1 MTYISNELK
10 KAKSASKINI
20 PSGPGL
26 EKVILDTV
34 NEIATMVGA
43 TLGPHGKTILIERQE
58 DGLPPYQTKDG
69 VTVAKSLG
77 FRDSVKQVI
86 LESFRDAA
94 IKTVEFA
101 GDGSSTSIVL
111 AKEILFNMKKF
122 LKANPQVSPQQAV
135 REIQDFFEKVCLPY
149 IQNSAIKVNHENYND
164 LLLSV
169 AKISTNGDEILSQN
183 VLKAFNMVGDSGH
196 ITLGEETGP
205 EGYEVS
211 KVNGYV
217 VGTGFEA
224 SCGRFVN
231 EFINDVPNSRIF
243 LESPVFILIDGNVLD
258 LAGIGS
264 FFTALTQEWE
274 QKKQQ
279 AKNVVIFA
287 HQFSQSVLA
296 RLAQAQKNTDIKI
309 VPCITPIDALANS
322 RFDFLKD
329 VAAFTGGKIFNSLT
343 NPLSQAYPSDL
354 GIPAQSFEMSR
365 YKAVINGKGNEETL
379 IERAQ
384 QLKARKDSPSTSRFE
399 KSILE
404 ERIGRLTGGIAKLT
418 IKSISDSQLRE
429 TKDRAD
435 DAICAIRGAAK
446 HGVLPGG
453 GRILLDLSLK
463 CYMQNSLVVQNV
475 LGPALTKPV
484 MLLLE
489 HSGLDELNRQDILN
503 QLLANPKLVYNTL
516 SKQIG
521 DPFDLQL
528 LDSVPAVLE
537 SLRSATGI
545 AGLLGTLG
553 GVCVFERD
561 DDLERSQAV
570 KAERLKAEYDGYS
583 PDNSFLLEDM

>member
-1 MTYISNELK
+1 MAFISSELK

-58 DGLPPYQTKDG
+58 DGLPPFQTKDG

-135 REIQDFFEKVCLPY
+135 REIQDFFEKVCMPY

-169 AKISTNGDEILSQN
+169 AKISTNGDETLSQN

-211 KVNGYV
+211 KVSGYV

-231 EFINDVPNSRIF
+231 EFINDVSNSRIF

-287 HQFSQSVLA
+287 HQFSMSVLA
-296 RLAQAQKNTDIKI
+296 RLAQANKNTDIKI
-309 VPCITPIDALANS
+309 IPCVTPIDALANS

-329 VAAFTGGKIFNSLT
+329 VAAFTGGKIFNSVT

-354 GIPAQSFEMSR
+354 GIPAQSFEMTR

-404 ERIGRLTGGIAKLT
+404 ERVGRLTGGIAKLT

-463 CYMQNSLVVQNV
+463 CYMQNSSVVQNV
-475 LGPALTKPV
+475 LGPAFTKPV

-489 HSGLDELNRQDILN
+489 HSGLDELNRQEVLN
-503 QLLANPKLVYNTL
+503 QLIASPKVVYNTL

-537 SLRSATGI
+537 SLRSAISI

-561 DDLERSQAV
+561 DDLERSRAT
-570 KAERLKAEYDGYS
+570 KAERLKEEYDGYS
-583 PDNSFLLEDM
+583 PDNSFLLEDV